1 MDVEFERRLL
11 RPTNGPRSLL
21 ASPGSPQRPPG
32 ATAAALA
39 AAHSHRSPISVKLQY
54 YKGYFRICLTLI
66 DFFVFQ
72 SPARRSLFREPGCS
86 LSPLASPA
94 KRERFGDR
102 FIPTRSG
109 NNWETNFSMISVS
122 YKIIRRIIA
131 IESISNYF
139 LAHKK
144 ICPKHQSLLY
154 TFFKKIKM

>member
-1 MDVEFERRLL
+1 MCDLRKVREVLAACGVCSVRVPALRWETMDVEFERRLL

-39 AAHSHRSPISVKLQY
+39 AAHSHRSPISVKLY
-54 YKGYFRICLTLI
+54 YKGYFRVCLTLI

-122 YKIIRRIIA
+122 II
-131 IESISNYF
+131 E
-139 LAHKK
+139 
-144 ICPKHQSLLY
+144 
-154 TFFKKIKM
+154 